1 MTRKLCLSIF
11 GQYADNYARPELLAI
26 PDPIDYSVEPHNSW
40 MVNYTAFSKVRF
52 SESNM
57 PQNDG
62 VMAYIDWAVNNG
74 YAVIDVNMPM
84 HIDDMDVCFPAG
96 PIYHADISR
105 QISKKKASSSVR
117 PRWCI
122 ANV

>member
-1 MTRKLCLSIF
+1 MIRKLCLCIF
-11 GQYADNYARPELLAI
+11 GQYTDDYPRPELLAI

-40 MVNYTAFSKVRF
+40 MVNYTVFSRVSVRQ
-52 SESNM
+52 SNM

-84 HIDDMDVCFPAG
+84 HIDDADVCLPVSH
-96 PIYHADISR
+96 ICHANISR
-105 QISKKKASSSVR
+105 QISKKKASSTAR